1 MEKFPVLQVALDFI
15 ELKRALKVAEEAVKG
30 GIDWLEAG
38 TPLIKSNGM
47 EAVRKL
53 RKKFPGKVIVAD
65 MKIADAGRVESEIAF
80 KSGADIVVVLGSAS
94 NQTVK
99 ECVEAAKNYGGKVM
113 VDLMGESA
121 NLKRAKEVEKMGID
135 FITIHTPIDQQMTGN
150 INFSLHK
157 KISQKVKV
165 PVAAAGGINS
175 ENIVE
180 AMKAGVSIFIVGGA
194 ITKSEDVEKSVK
206 NLKKAIKNKKK
217 VPSIYFKRVKI
228 ENVKDILLKVS
239 TANISDALHRG
250 GWVKNVK
257 PVLSE
262 KFKMAGQAI
271 TVRTYPGDWAKP
283 VEAIDIGEKGNIIVI
298 DAGGVGPAVWGE
310 LATNSCKIKGISG
323 VVIYGG
329 VRDVEEI
336 IKMNFPVFASVIT
349 PQAGEPKGFGEI
361 NIPVKIGG
369 QIIKPGDWIVGDMDG
384 VVVIPEEKIVEITNR
399 AMDVL
404 EKENRIRKEI
414 KDGSTLSSVTELLK
428 WEKAR

>member
-30 GIDWLEAG
+30 GIDWIEAG
-38 TPLIKSNGM
+38 TTLIKSNGM

-53 RKKFPGKVIVAD
+53 REKFPNKTIVAD
-65 MKIADAGRVESEIAF
+65 MKIADAGRIESEIAF
-80 KSGADIVVVLGSAS
+80 KSGANIVVVLGSAS
-94 NQTVK
+94 DQTIK
-99 ECVEAAKNYGGKVM
+99 ECVEAARNYGGKVM
-113 VDLMGESA
+113 VDLMEGSA
-121 NLKRAKEVEKMGID
+121 NLERAKEVEKMEVD
-135 FITIHTPIDQQMTGN
+135 FISVHTPIDQQMTGN
-150 INFSLHK
+150 ITFSLHK

-165 PVAAAGGINS
+165 PIAAAGGINS

-194 ITKSEDVEKSVK
+194 ITKAENVEKSVK
-206 NLKKAIKNKKK
+206 NLKKAIKSKKK

-228 ENVKDILLKVS
+228 ENVREILLNVS
-239 TANISDALHRG
+239 TTNISDALHRG
-250 GWVKNVK
+250 GWVRNIR

-262 KFKMAGQAI
+262 KFKMVGQAI
-271 TVRTYPGDWAKP
+271 TVRTYPGDWAKS
-283 VEAIDIGEKGNIIVI
+283 VEAIDICEKGNVIVI

-310 LATNSCKIKGISG
+310 LATNSCKIKGVSG
-323 VVIYGG
+323 VVIFGG
-329 VRDVEEI
+329 IRDVEEI
-336 IKMNFPVFASVIT
+336 IKMNFPAFATVIT

-361 NIPVKIGG
+361 NVPIKIGG
-369 QIIKPGDWIVGDMDG
+369 QVIKPGDWIVGDMDG

-399 AMDVL
+399 AMDVF